1 MAPGDDLAAAIAEL
15 ARIPAPTFAEE
26 ARLAWVEERL
36 SRLPGAAE
44 RDRAGNVVWRWGAG
58 APRLLVLAHVDTVF
72 PAGTELGA
80 RRDGDALVGPGVG
93 DNAAAVVVAIEVT
106 GRLLREQALAP
117 GAVAFTVG
125 EEGLG
130 NLRGAIAVCSEL
142 RPEAAI
148 ALEGHGL
155 EHVLVDAVGSV
166 RARVTVSGPG
176 GHSWVDRGAP
186 SAVHALLAL
195 GTELLAGSTREAP
208 VNVGLVAGGRSVNTI
223 ADAAELVVEL
233 RSLEP
238 AALKGFQATLAGLR
252 AEPPL
257 RVEVEQLGTRPAGR
271 LERDQPLLAEVRAVR
286 GELGLP
292 DALGDGS
299 TDANAALAA
308 GIPALVLGVSSGSGM
323 HSLDE
328 RIDLASLELGR
339 RQLEGVLRRL
349 LA

>member
-176 GHSWVDRGAP
+176 GTR
-186 SAVHALLAL
+186 
-195 GTELLAGSTREAP
+195 GSTAERRARSMPCSPWEPSCSPARP
-208 VNVGLVAGGRSVNTI
+208 GRR
-223 ADAAELVVEL
+223 
-233 RSLEP
+233 RS
-238 AALKGFQATLAGLR
+238 T
-252 AEPPL
+252 
-257 RVEVEQLGTRPAGR
+257 
-271 LERDQPLLAEVRAVR
+271 
-286 GELGLP
+286 
-292 DALGDGS
+292 
-299 TDANAALAA
+299 
-308 GIPALVLGVSSGSGM
+308 SGS
-323 HSLDE
+323 S
-328 RIDLASLELGR
+328 RAAARSTRSPTPQSSSSSCARSSR
-339 RQLEGVLRRL
+339 RR
-349 LA
+349 